1 MRLEELLFS
10 RNRDTLIR
18 QRINNFMGYGSLED
32 ENIDYHEIYYLTN
45 GIYITF
51 LDEKE
56 FIKVIN
62 EYFKLFDYH
71 LFKHIKIGDKSFMIF
86 KNNIGDYVFV
96 SYSLLDGLKIV
107 FEGEVAISF
116 DIKNISFSISYCS
129 DKDIRYIKLL
139 PIFYVFD
146 KDLIRFFV
154 VRDFS
159 EVIKNILNRSEKIY
173 IT

>member
-1 MRLEELLFS
+1 MRLEDLLFPL
-10 RNRDTLIR
+10 NRDALQR
-18 QRINNFMGYGSLED
+18 QRINRSMGLDFWED
-32 ENIDYHEIYYLTN
+32 EDIDYHEIYYLTN

-51 LDEKE
+51 LDEKD
-56 FIKVIN
+56 FVKVIN
-62 EYFKLFDYH
+62 EYFRLFDYY

-86 KNNIGDYVFV
+86 KSNIGDYVFV
-96 SYSLLDGLKIV
+96 SYNLLDGLKIV
-107 FEGEVAISF
+107 FEDNIEIYF

-129 DKDIRYIKLL
+129 DKDIRYIRLL
-139 PIFYVFD
+139 PTFYISD

-159 EVIKNILNRSEKIY
+159 EVINNILKRSEEIY